1 MSGVTVEISACDCFC
16 WSGILILFPMFLY
29 SPTRRLACK
38 QNWDDIVW
46 PAGQVGY
53 GRQIRASVSEEG
65 VYTIHAN
72 YILGWLRVPDG

>member
-1 MSGVTVEISACDCFC
+1 MYLCNSGLQMQRDIDLVFPR
-16 WSGILILFPMFLY
+16 LFAPC
-29 SPTRRLACK
+29 RLARA
-38 QNWDDIVW
+38 QNWDDVVW

>member
-1 MSGVTVEISACDCFC
+1 
-16 WSGILILFPMFLY
+16 
-29 SPTRRLACK
+29 
-38 QNWDDIVW
+38 VW